1 MAKFTSG
8 NWRWNVDTAMI
19 SNDKGKPV
27 ATVYGASVYNN
38 VTDKTE
44 AYANARLVENAPEL
58 FGLLSI
64 IHSDIHNG
72 FISNVPPDIF
82 SAIDNVLER
91 INVLPDDGE
100 DMSLK
105 PCPFCDNPNPNTI
118 EYAEQF
124 AIECPECQ
132 CATRLCDTEQ
142 EAIYAW
148 NRRTAYE
155 AP

>member
-58 FGLLSI
+58 FRL
-64 IHSDIHNG
+64 
-72 FISNVPPDIF
+72 PIF
-82 SAIDNVLER
+82 
-91 INVLPDDGE
+91 
-100 DMSLK
+100 
-105 PCPFCDNPNPNTI
+105 
-118 EYAEQF
+118 
-124 AIECPECQ
+124 
-132 CATRLCDTEQ
+132 
-142 EAIYAW
+142 
-148 NRRTAYE
+148 
-155 AP
+155 